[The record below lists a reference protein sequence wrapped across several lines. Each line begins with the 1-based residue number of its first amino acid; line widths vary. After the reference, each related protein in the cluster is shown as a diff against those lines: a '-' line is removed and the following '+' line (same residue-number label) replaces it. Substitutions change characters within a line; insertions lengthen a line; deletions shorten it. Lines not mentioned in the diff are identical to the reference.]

1 MTPTSQSFAIL
12 MQITVD
18 NLSSFKEM
26 PQGIAGYPLEL
37 VFLDVNVL
45 KSVVKE
51 IRWKS
56 RVGLFGLG
64 EQKASGNWSQ

>member
-51 IRWKS
+51 IR
-56 RVGLFGLG
+56 
-64 EQKASGNWSQ
+64 

>member
-1 MTPTSQSFAIL
+1 MVPNDSNKPIAIL

-51 IRWKS
+51 IR
-56 RVGLFGLG
+56 
-64 EQKASGNWSQ
+64 